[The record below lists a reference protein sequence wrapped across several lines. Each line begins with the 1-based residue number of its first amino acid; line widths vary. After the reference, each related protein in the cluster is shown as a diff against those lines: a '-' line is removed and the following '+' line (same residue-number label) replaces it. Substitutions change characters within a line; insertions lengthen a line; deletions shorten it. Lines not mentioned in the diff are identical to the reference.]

1 MLFAYGP
8 LLTNYEI
15 SRLWND
21 LVCVEWDVIANLHTH
36 LLTLTNSH
44 TRYGVAKSCSAVI
57 RLSVCAGL
65 RSDCTVATAIH
76 LRWFKQASHWHDMA
90 CNLACQWQKNSLNYA
105 WGCVAMRD
113 RWSSACHVV
122 AEIFKNVQKIIFKVL
137 RLVTTKL
144 LSARAWRWVS
154 RISWTVRNLCSD

>member
-113 RWSSACHVV
+113 RWRSACHVV
-122 AEIFKNVQKIIFKVL
+122 SEILKCSKIYL
-137 RLVTTKL
+137 QSVTTCHDEIVKCTCMTL
-144 LSARAWRWVS
+144 GVTHFVNSS
-154 RISWTVRNLCSD
+154 